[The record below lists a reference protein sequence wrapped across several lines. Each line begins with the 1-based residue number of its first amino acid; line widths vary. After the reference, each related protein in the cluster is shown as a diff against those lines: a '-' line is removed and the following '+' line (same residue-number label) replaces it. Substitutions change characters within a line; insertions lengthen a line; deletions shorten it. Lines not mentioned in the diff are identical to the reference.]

1 MAALAGA
8 NLIYGAGM
16 TESGVT
22 FDYAQYVLDN
32 DMARMIKH
40 TVQGVPVND
49 DTLDLDDIH
58 AVGSFGDYLS
68 LDSTLRRMREPSQPR
83 FMDRRVR
90 EDWQASGGRDAYA
103 AAKEAAKQILE
114 EHHPEPLP
122 GDVVDA
128 IDAVHRG
135 GGEARSRSA
144 VTDLA
149 HSSTTRMVAA
159 VTSCRSWSASPRLCA
174 SSR

>member
-32 DMARMIKH
+32 DMARMVKH
-40 TVQGVPVND
+40 TVQGIPVSDEN
-49 DTLDLDDIH
+49 LDLADIH

-68 LDSTLRRMREPSQPR
+68 LDSTLRHMRELSTPR

-90 EDWQASGGRDAYA
+90 EDWKAMGAKDAYT
-103 AAKEAAKQILE
+103 AAKEAAVQILE
-114 EHHPEPLP
+114 EHHPEPLA
-122 GDVVDA
+122 GDVAGQVDA
-128 IDAVHRG
+128 VLHDAEVRAG
-135 GGEARSRSA
+135 IA
-144 VTDLA
+144 
-149 HSSTTRMVAA
+149 
-159 VTSCRSWSASPRLCA
+159 
-174 SSR
+174 

>member
-32 DMARMIKH
+32 DMARMVKH
-40 TVQGVPVND
+40 TVQGIPVSDEN
-49 DTLDLDDIH
+49 LDLADIH

-68 LDSTLRRMREPSQPR
+68 LDSTLRHMRDLSTPR

-90 EDWQASGGRDAYA
+90 EDWKAMGGKDAYA
-103 AAKEAAKQILE
+103 AAKEAAVQILE
-114 EHHPEPLP
+114 EHHPEPLAAEASD
-122 GDVVDA
+122 G
-128 IDAVHRG
+128 IDAVLRDAEVRAG
-135 GGEARSRSA
+135 
-144 VTDLA
+144 L
-149 HSSTTRMVAA
+149 
-159 VTSCRSWSASPRLCA
+159 
-174 SSR
+174 

>member
-32 DMARMIKH
+32 DMAKMVKH
-40 TVQGVPVND
+40 AVQGVPVSD
-49 DTLDLDDIH
+49 ETLDLTDIH

-68 LDSTLRRMREPSQPR
+68 LHSTLEHMRELSQPR

-90 EDWQASGGRDAYA
+90 EDWQAMGARDAYA
-103 AAKEAAKQILE
+103 AAGETARQILA
-114 EHHPEPLP
+114 EHRPEPLP
-122 GDVVDA
+122 SDVADE
-128 IDAVHRG
+128 IDAVVS
-135 GGEARSRSA
+135 EAEVLR
-144 VTDLA
+144 D
-149 HSSTTRMVAA
+149 
-159 VTSCRSWSASPRLCA
+159 
-174 SSR
+174 

>member
-32 DMARMIKH
+32 DMARMVKH
-40 TVQGVPVND
+40 AVQGVPVND
-49 DTLDLDDIH
+49 ETLDLNDIH
-58 AVGSFGDYLS
+58 AVGSFGDYMS
-68 LDSTLRRMREPSQPR
+68 LDSTLKHMRELSQPR

-90 EDWQASGGRDAYA
+90 EDWQAMGARDAYS

-114 EHHPEPLP
+114 EHQPQPLP
-122 GDVVDA
+122 GDVADE
-128 IDAVHRG
+128 IDAVVREAEVHG
-135 GGEARSRSA
+135 G
-144 VTDLA
+144 
-149 HSSTTRMVAA
+149 VA
-159 VTSCRSWSASPRLCA
+159 
-174 SSR
+174 

>member
-40 TVQGVPVND
+40 TVQGIPVSDEN
-49 DTLDLDDIH
+49 LDLADIH

-68 LDSTLRRMREPSQPR
+68 LDSTLRHMRELSTPR

-90 EDWQASGGRDAYA
+90 EDWKAMGAKDAYT
-103 AAKEAAKQILE
+103 AAKEAAVQILE
-114 EHHPEPLP
+114 EHHPEPLA
-122 GDVVDA
+122 GDVAGQVDA
-128 IDAVHRG
+128 VLHDAEVRAG
-135 GGEARSRSA
+135 IA
-144 VTDLA
+144 
-149 HSSTTRMVAA
+149 
-159 VTSCRSWSASPRLCA
+159 
-174 SSR
+174 

>member
-32 DMARMIKH
+32 DMARMVKH
-40 TVQGVPVND
+40 TVQGIPVSDEN
-49 DTLDLDDIH
+49 LDLADIH

-68 LDSTLRRMREPSQPR
+68 LDSTLRHMRDLSTPR

-90 EDWQASGGRDAYA
+90 EDWKAMGGKDAYA
-103 AAKEAAKQILE
+103 AAREAAVEILQ
-114 EHHPEPLP
+114 EHHPEPLAAEAAEQ
-122 GDVVDA
+122 VDA
-128 IDAVHRG
+128 VLHEAEVRG
-135 GGEARSRSA
+135 GVS
-144 VTDLA
+144 
-149 HSSTTRMVAA
+149 
-159 VTSCRSWSASPRLCA
+159 
-174 SSR
+174 

>member
-32 DMARMIKH
+32 DMARMVKH

-49 DTLDLDDIH
+49 ETLDLGDIH

-68 LDSTLRRMREPSQPR
+68 LDSTLKHMREVSQPR
-83 FMDRRVR
+83 LFDRRVR
-90 EDWQASGGRDAYA
+90 EDWEAAGARDAYS
-103 AAKEAAKQILE
+103 AAKEVAKQILE

-122 GDVVDA
+122 DDVADA
-128 IDAVHRG
+128 IDAVNA
-135 GGEARSRSA
+135 EAEVHGQVR
-144 VTDLA
+144 
-149 HSSTTRMVAA
+149 
-159 VTSCRSWSASPRLCA
+159 
-174 SSR
+174 